1 MGYSNVAGDLNVYST
16 TITKSLSVRGDTIL
30 LGNITVSQGLSTF
43 GNITVGNLVVTGN
56 ITTTSTNTTSSNSLS
71 INNAGTDTALQVV
84 QYDPSHVYNVAE
96 FWEYRTL
103 AMIIDPQGN
112 VGIHTTSSPGYAF
125 TVAQG
130 ASIDVLTL
138 GTPLGVSSGGTGSVI
153 VSTNH
158 VFAGPSA
165 GGSGPPSFRALVT
178 NDMPSIISVS
188 NVTANGAGLSSMNA
202 SNLSFG
208 TLANS
213 QLPSIISVSNVTA
226 NGAGLSSMNA
236 SNLSFGTLAS
246 SQLPSIISV
255 SNVSANG
262 AGLSSMNA
270 SNLSFGTV
278 ANGLLPASI
287 SVTSLIGTHY
297 GVLAGTNTVSSSNLL
312 VAPGL
317 PASIIQGSNVAVF
330 SNVSGNSNIMVMNS
344 TGLVGIGTPSPAYA
358 LDIINT
364 FNLSNSPFLR
374 IGNSSGGSGNRVGI
388 ILNPYTGRTGGPSSQ
403 VIAIDDG
410 GSSSHLTFWTAP
422 TGTGSASV
430 ERMRILASGIVLIG
444 TSTNATGTLQ
454 VNGVT
459 ATNGLLAK
467 TAPTVNTTGGFVG
480 YNRTGAVVAGSTAF
494 LNQPSTNPGGWEFIN
509 YNSSNQ
515 IAGNCAFLTGTGG
528 LTLGVYSNLYTAPAG
543 GLICTGNVGIGVTN
557 PAVALDVSG
566 TVNATSLVGT
576 HYGSL
581 AGSNTLSASTANVGI
596 LNVWQISNLNSL
608 SVSNVSA
615 NGAGLSSMNA
625 SNLSFGTVATGLLP
639 SIISVSNVSA
649 NGAGLSSMNA
659 SNLSF
664 GTLASS
670 QLPSIIS
677 VSNVSANGAGLSSMN
692 ASNLSF
698 GTVAND
704 FLPSIISVSN
714 VSANGA
720 GLSTMNASNL
730 SFGTVANGL
739 LPASI
744 SVTSLIGT
752 HYGVLAGSNT
762 VSASTAN
769 VGTLNVWR
777 ISNLQTLNVI
787 SYANIATLNV
797 SGSANLAT
805 MNAASINVANI
816 FTTNIV
822 GFVGSQWTSG
832 PGALYYLSNVGIGT
846 NTSSAN
852 LSVTGNVYVSNA
864 IQTGNLILGGLTSGG
879 FLQAQGTANI
889 ASVAT
894 IPIGSGGT
902 NQTSYGTTNGLL
914 YFDGTSFQS
923 ASGITASTPTTL
935 NVATANITTLI
946 TSSVPSTAGLFMN
959 LHGTYTLNSTGN
971 WYGNVAGT
979 WSPNLYTLFA
989 SNPVANWDAYGTS
1002 STVNAPTV
1010 NGGITF
1016 NRVGPYIITAVISA
1030 DNDLKTIALSSN
1042 TTDVHSNITNVW
1054 SYCYSF
1060 SVGTNPSPPVTIPL
1074 YVTSTSTYYY
1084 IDIETTNQNDNIH
1097 QTAYSNATIQTTG
1110 TYVIIRPV

>member
-262 AGLSSMNA
+262 AGLSS
-270 SNLSFGTV
+270 
-278 ANGLLPASI
+278 
-287 SVTSLIGTHY
+287 
-297 GVLAGTNTVSSSNLL
+297 
-312 VAPGL
+312 
-317 PASIIQGSNVAVF
+317 
-330 SNVSGNSNIMVMNS
+330 
-344 TGLVGIGTPSPAYA
+344 
-358 LDIINT
+358 
-364 FNLSNSPFLR
+364 
-374 IGNSSGGSGNRVGI
+374 
-388 ILNPYTGRTGGPSSQ
+388 
-403 VIAIDDG
+403 
-410 GSSSHLTFWTAP
+410 
-422 TGTGSASV
+422 
-430 ERMRILASGIVLIG
+430 
-444 TSTNATGTLQ
+444 
-454 VNGVT
+454 
-459 ATNGLLAK
+459 
-467 TAPTVNTTGGFVG
+467 
-480 YNRTGAVVAGSTAF
+480 
-494 LNQPSTNPGGWEFIN
+494 
-509 YNSSNQ
+509 
-515 IAGNCAFLTGTGG
+515 
-528 LTLGVYSNLYTAPAG
+528 
-543 GLICTGNVGIGVTN
+543 
-557 PAVALDVSG
+557 
-566 TVNATSLVGT
+566 
-576 HYGSL
+576 
-581 AGSNTLSASTANVGI
+581 
-596 LNVWQISNLNSL
+596 
-608 SVSNVSA
+608 
-615 NGAGLSSMNA
+615 
-625 SNLSFGTVATGLLP
+625 
-639 SIISVSNVSA
+639 
-649 NGAGLSSMNA
+649 
-659 SNLSF
+659 
-664 GTLASS
+664 
-670 QLPSIIS
+670 
-677 VSNVSANGAGLSSMN
+677 
-692 ASNLSF
+692 
-698 GTVAND
+698 
-704 FLPSIISVSN
+704 
-714 VSANGA
+714 
-720 GLSTMNASNL
+720 MNASNL